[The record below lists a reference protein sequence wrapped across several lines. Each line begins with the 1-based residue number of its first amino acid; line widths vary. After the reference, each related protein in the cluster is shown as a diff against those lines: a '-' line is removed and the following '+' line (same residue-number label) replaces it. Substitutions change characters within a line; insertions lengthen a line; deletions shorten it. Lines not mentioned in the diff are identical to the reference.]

1 MTKNILVSIV
11 MGSQSDWKI
20 LSSTSK
26 ILKDFNIQHEKKIVS
41 AHRTPDRLYD
51 FAKKVK
57 KREVEV
63 IIAGAGGAAHLPGMI
78 SALTSVPVIGVP
90 IETKTL
96 KGLDSLL
103 SIVQMP
109 AGIPV
114 PTVAIGKPGAIN
126 AALAAISILSNK
138 YPEIEKKLENFRI
151 KQTKSIK
158 KIPVNE

>member
-1 MTKNILVSIV
+1 M
-11 MGSQSDWKI
+11 
-20 LSSTSK
+20 
-26 ILKDFNIQHEKKIVS
+26 
-41 AHRTPDRLYD
+41 
-51 FAKKVK
+51 
-57 KREVEV
+57 EVV
-63 IIAGAGGAAHLPGMI
+63 IAGAGGAAHLPGMI

-126 AALAAISILSNK
+126 AALAAISILGNK
-138 YPEIEKKLENFRI
+138 YPQIEKKLENFRT

-158 KIPVNE
+158 NIPVNE

>member
-158 KIPVNE
+158 NIPVNE

>member
-1 MTKNILVSIV
+1 MDKFDEIDGENLMYLLSRFFATLEGTASPH
-11 MGSQSDWKI
+11 SQ
-20 LSSTSK
+20 
-26 ILKDFNIQHEKKIVS
+26 N
-41 AHRTPDRLYD
+41 
-51 FAKKVK
+51 
-57 KREVEV
+57 
-63 IIAGAGGAAHLPGMI
+63 GG
-78 SALTSVPVIGVP
+78 GVP

-126 AALAAISILSNK
+126 AALAAISILGNK

-158 KIPVNE
+158 NIPVNE